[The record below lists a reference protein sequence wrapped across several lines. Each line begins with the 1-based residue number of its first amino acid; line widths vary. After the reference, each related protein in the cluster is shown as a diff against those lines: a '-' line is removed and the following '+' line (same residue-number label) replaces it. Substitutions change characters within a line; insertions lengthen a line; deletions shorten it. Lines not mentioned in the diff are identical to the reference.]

1 MSAHEQ
7 PRSHAMPKRAAHV
20 TERRLTLAWPWQTW
34 LRLRLR
40 TRMLIVGLLL
50 QGVALGLMALGAMAL
65 IDQHLR
71 RETQQRIE
79 QFGPFMNA
87 ALATPMAQRDYA
99 SVAAILAESREA
111 RGFEFLTVL
120 DAAGRTIAN
129 VGSSE
134 PGAKHLIESEVTL
147 ELSGQRLG
155 RVQFG
160 MSLEPFAQTRA
171 NAARVMGVIALLVL
185 GLSSGVLVWLDNTL
199 TRPLRLLES
208 AAREVHAGHYAI
220 SLPVQRQDDL
230 GMVMRAFDRMRTEI
244 ERKVSELTH
253 SEALQRGYLAES
265 VAQQARTAQALNAAQ
280 EANRAKAA
288 FIANMSHEIRTPMNA
303 IIGLTD
309 LALDT
314 PPSAQQREYLTLVSA
329 SADNLLTI
337 INDILD
343 FSKIDAGRIELEIR
357 PFVLRDLVQRIAG
370 LHASSAQLKGITLQV
385 DVAPDLAPA
394 FLGDALRIG
403 QVLNNVL
410 ANAIKFTE
418 QGQVHL
424 QVLADPTND
433 PPQVQFAVRDSGIGI
448 APEKLSDIF
457 EPFLQADTSITRRF
471 GGTGLGLTISRKLAR
486 AMGGDL
492 NVTSVAGSGSVF
504 TLSVPLSVATEH
516 DAVTASTA
524 MVSGSPSPGPAL
536 RLLLVEDN
544 PINQVLAKTLLEQAG
559 HTVLTAANGREG
571 LAQWQLGGID
581 AILMDVQMPVL
592 DGLSATRALREI
604 ERQQGLGRTPVIAM
618 TANAM
623 SGDRDQCLAAGMDD
637 YVAKPFSRLELWGA
651 LARVQPFRPDSECAS
666 SGQALLG

>member
-1 MSAHEQ
+1 
-7 PRSHAMPKRAAHV
+7 MPKRAA
-20 TERRLTLAWPWQTW
+20 RLTQHLGRLAQPWQIW

-71 RETQQRIE
+71 RETQQRVE

-111 RGFEFLTVL
+111 RGFTFLTVL
-120 DAAGRTIAN
+120 DASGRTISK
-129 VGSSE
+129 VGEAE
-134 PGAKHLIESEVTL
+134 PPAKYLVESEVTL
-147 ELSGQRLG
+147 ELSGQHLG

-208 AAREVHAGHYAI
+208 AARDVQAGHYAV

-253 SEALQRGYLAES
+253 SEALQRSYLAES
-265 VAQQARTAQALNAAQ
+265 AAQQERTAQALGAA
-280 EANRAKAA
+280 EDANRAKAA

-314 PPSAQQREYLTLVSA
+314 PPSAQQRDYLTLVRT
-329 SADNLLTI
+329 SADNLLAI

-343 FSKIDAGRIELEIR
+343 FSKIDAGRIELEMR
-357 PFVLRDLVQRIAG
+357 PFVIRDLVQRIAG

-385 DVAPDLAPA
+385 EVAPDLGPA

-403 QVLNNVL
+403 QVLSNVL
-410 ANAIKFTE
+410 ANAVKFTE
-418 QGQVHL
+418 QGQIRLLVH
-424 QVLADPTND
+424 ADPSTE
-433 PPQVQFAVRDSGIGI
+433 PSLVRFVVHDSGIGI
-448 APEKLSDIF
+448 SPGKLSDIF

-492 NVTSVAGSGSVF
+492 TVTSVLGSGSAF
-504 TLSVPLSVATEH
+504 TLSVPLSIAPEDDVLTGP
-516 DAVTASTA
+516 DVTD
-524 MVSGSPSPGPAL
+524 MRSPSPGPVL

-544 PINQVLAKTLLEQAG
+544 PINQVLAKALLEQTG
-559 HTVLTAANGREG
+559 HTVVTAADGREG
-571 LAQWQLGGID
+571 LAQWQHGGID

-604 ERQQGLGRTPVIAM
+604 ERQQGRERTPIIAM

-623 SGDRDQCLAAGMDD
+623 SGDREQCLAAGMDD
-637 YVAKPFSRLELWGA
+637 YIAKPFSRIELWAA
-651 LARVQPFRPDSECAS
+651 LARIQPLNPDSERAPNA
-666 SGQALLG
+666 QAPPE

>member
-1 MSAHEQ
+1 
-7 PRSHAMPKRAAHV
+7 MPKRAA
-20 TERRLTLAWPWQTW
+20 RLTQHLGRLAQPWQIW

-71 RETQQRIE
+71 RETQQRVE

-111 RGFEFLTVL
+111 RGFTFLTVL
-120 DAAGRTIAN
+120 DASGRTISK
-129 VGSSE
+129 VGEAE
-134 PGAKHLIESEVTL
+134 PPAKYLVESEVTL
-147 ELSGQRLG
+147 ELSGQHLG

-208 AAREVHAGHYAI
+208 AARDVQAGHYAV

-253 SEALQRGYLAES
+253 SEALQRSYLAES
-265 VAQQARTAQALNAAQ
+265 AAQQERTAQALGAA
-280 EANRAKAA
+280 EDANRAKAA

-314 PPSAQQREYLTLVSA
+314 PPSAQQRDYLTLVRT
-329 SADNLLTI
+329 SADNLLAI

-343 FSKIDAGRIELEIR
+343 FSKIDAGRIELEMR
-357 PFVLRDLVQRIAG
+357 PFVIRDLVQRIAG

-385 DVAPDLAPA
+385 EVAPDLGPA

-403 QVLNNVL
+403 QVLSNVL
-410 ANAIKFTE
+410 ANAVKFTE
-418 QGQVHL
+418 QGQIRLLVH
-424 QVLADPTND
+424 ADPSTE
-433 PPQVQFAVRDSGIGI
+433 PSLVRFVVHDSGIGI
-448 APEKLSDIF
+448 SPGKLSDIF

-492 NVTSVAGSGSVF
+492 TVTSVLGSGSAF
-504 TLSVPLSVATEH
+504 TLSVPLSIAPEDDVLTGP
-516 DAVTASTA
+516 DVTD
-524 MVSGSPSPGPAL
+524 MRSPSPGPVL

-544 PINQVLAKTLLEQAG
+544 PINQVLAKALLEQTG
-559 HTVLTAANGREG
+559 HTVVTAADGREG
-571 LAQWQLGGID
+571 LAQWQHGGID

-604 ERQQGLGRTPVIAM
+604 ERQQGRERTPIIAM

-623 SGDRDQCLAAGMDD
+623 SGDREQCLAAGMDD
-637 YVAKPFSRLELWGA
+637 YVAKPFSRIELWAA
-651 LARVQPFRPDSECAS
+651 LARIQPLRPDSERAS
-666 SGQALLG
+666 SAQSPPG

>member
-1 MSAHEQ
+1 
-7 PRSHAMPKRAAHV
+7 MPKRAA
-20 TERRLTLAWPWQTW
+20 RLTQHLGRLAQPWQIW

-71 RETQQRIE
+71 RETQQRVE

-111 RGFEFLTVL
+111 RGFTFLTVL
-120 DAAGRTIAN
+120 DASGRTISK
-129 VGSSE
+129 VGEAE
-134 PGAKHLIESEVTL
+134 PPAKYLVESEVTL
-147 ELSGQRLG
+147 ELSGQHLG

-208 AAREVHAGHYAI
+208 AARDVQAGHYAV

-253 SEALQRGYLAES
+253 SEALQRSYLAES
-265 VAQQARTAQALNAAQ
+265 AAQQERTAQALGAA
-280 EANRAKAA
+280 EDANRAKAA

-314 PPSAQQREYLTLVSA
+314 PPSAQQRDYLTLVRT
-329 SADNLLTI
+329 SADNLLAI

-343 FSKIDAGRIELEIR
+343 FSKIDAGRIELEMR
-357 PFVLRDLVQRIAG
+357 PFVIRDLVQRIAG

-385 DVAPDLAPA
+385 EVAPDLGPA
-394 FLGDALRIG
+394 FLGDALRIE

-410 ANAIKFTE
+410 ANAVKFTE
-418 QGQVHL
+418 QGQIRLLVH
-424 QVLADPTND
+424 ADPSTE
-433 PPQVQFAVRDSGIGI
+433 PSLVRFVVHDSGIGI
-448 APEKLSDIF
+448 SPGKLSDIF

-492 NVTSVAGSGSVF
+492 TVTSVLGSGSAF
-504 TLSVPLSVATEH
+504 TLSVPLSIAPEDDVLTGP
-516 DAVTASTA
+516 DVTD
-524 MVSGSPSPGPAL
+524 MRSPSPGPVL

-544 PINQVLAKTLLEQAG
+544 PINQVLAKALLEQTG
-559 HTVLTAANGREG
+559 HTVVTAADGREG
-571 LAQWQLGGID
+571 LAQWQRGGID

-604 ERQQGLGRTPVIAM
+604 ERQQGRERTPIIAM

-623 SGDRDQCLAAGMDD
+623 SGDREQCLAAGMDD
-637 YVAKPFSRLELWGA
+637 YIAKPFSRIELWAA
-651 LARVQPFRPDSECAS
+651 LARIQPLNPDSERAPNA
-666 SGQALLG
+666 QAPPE

>member
-1 MSAHEQ
+1 
-7 PRSHAMPKRAAHV
+7 MPKRAA
-20 TERRLTLAWPWQTW
+20 RLTQHLGRLAQPWQIW

-71 RETQQRIE
+71 RETQQRVE

-111 RGFEFLTVL
+111 RGFTFLTVL
-120 DAAGRTIAN
+120 DASGRTISK
-129 VGSSE
+129 VGEAE
-134 PGAKHLIESEVTL
+134 PPAKYLVESEVTL
-147 ELSGQRLG
+147 ELYGQHLG

-171 NAARVMGVIALLVL
+171 KAARVMGVIALLVL

-208 AAREVHAGHYAI
+208 AARDVQAGHYAV

-253 SEALQRGYLAES
+253 SEALQRSYLAES
-265 VAQQARTAQALNAAQ
+265 AAQQERTAQALGAA
-280 EANRAKAA
+280 EDANRAKAA

-314 PPSAQQREYLTLVSA
+314 PPSAQQRDYLTLVRT
-329 SADNLLTI
+329 SADNLLAI

-343 FSKIDAGRIELEIR
+343 FSKIDAGRIELEMR
-357 PFVLRDLVQRIAG
+357 PFVMRDLVQRIAG

-385 DVAPDLAPA
+385 EVAPDLGPA

-410 ANAIKFTE
+410 ANAVKFTE
-418 QGQVHL
+418 QGQIRLLVH
-424 QVLADPTND
+424 ADPSTE
-433 PPQVQFAVRDSGIGI
+433 PSLVRFVVHDSGIGI
-448 APEKLSDIF
+448 SPGKLSDIF

-492 NVTSVAGSGSVF
+492 TVTSVLGSGSAF
-504 TLSVPLSVATEH
+504 TLSVPLSIAPEDDVLTGP
-516 DAVTASTA
+516 DVTD
-524 MVSGSPSPGPAL
+524 MRSPSPGPVL

-544 PINQVLAKTLLEQAG
+544 PINQVLAKALLEQTG
-559 HTVLTAANGREG
+559 HTVVTAADGREG
-571 LAQWQLGGID
+571 LAQWQRGGID

-604 ERQQGLGRTPVIAM
+604 ERQQGRERTPIIAM

-623 SGDRDQCLAAGMDD
+623 SGDREQCLAAGMDD
-637 YVAKPFSRLELWGA
+637 YVAKPFSRIELWAA
-651 LARVQPFRPDSECAS
+651 LARIQPLNPDSGRAPNA
-666 SGQALLG
+666 QAPPG

>member
-1 MSAHEQ
+1 
-7 PRSHAMPKRAAHV
+7 MPKRAA
-20 TERRLTLAWPWQTW
+20 RLTQHQVRLAQPWQIW

-71 RETQQRIE
+71 RETQQRVE

-111 RGFEFLTVL
+111 RGFTFLTVL
-120 DAAGRTIAN
+120 DASGRTISK
-129 VGSSE
+129 VGEAE
-134 PGAKHLIESEVTL
+134 PPAKYLVESEVTL
-147 ELSGQRLG
+147 ELSGQHLG

-208 AAREVHAGHYAI
+208 AARDVQAGHYAV

-253 SEALQRGYLAES
+253 SEALQRSYLAES
-265 VAQQARTAQALNAAQ
+265 AAQQERTAQALGAA
-280 EANRAKAA
+280 EDANRAKAA

-309 LALDT
+309 LALDA
-314 PPSAQQREYLTLVSA
+314 PPSAQQRDYLTLVRT
-329 SADNLLTI
+329 SADNLLAI

-343 FSKIDAGRIELEIR
+343 FSKIDAGRIELEMR
-357 PFVLRDLVQRIAG
+357 PFVIRDLVQRIAG

-385 DVAPDLAPA
+385 EVAPDLGPA

-403 QVLNNVL
+403 QVLSNVL
-410 ANAIKFTE
+410 ANAVKFTE
-418 QGQVHL
+418 QGQIRLLVH
-424 QVLADPTND
+424 ADPSTE
-433 PPQVQFAVRDSGIGI
+433 PSLIRFVVHDSGIGI
-448 APEKLSDIF
+448 SPGKLSDIF

-492 NVTSVAGSGSVF
+492 TVTSVLGSGSAF
-504 TLSVPLSVATEH
+504 TLSVPLSIAPEDDVLTGP
-516 DAVTASTA
+516 DVTD
-524 MVSGSPSPGPAL
+524 MRSPSPGPVL

-544 PINQVLAKTLLEQAG
+544 PINQVLAKALLEQTG
-559 HTVLTAANGREG
+559 HTVVTAADGREG
-571 LAQWQLGGID
+571 LAQWQRGGID

-604 ERQQGLGRTPVIAM
+604 ERQQGRERTPIIAM

-623 SGDRDQCLAAGMDD
+623 SGDREQCLVAGMDD
-637 YVAKPFSRLELWGA
+637 YIAKPFSRIELWAA
-651 LARVQPFRPDSECAS
+651 LARIQPLNPDSERAPNA
-666 SGQALLG
+666 QAPPG

>member
-1 MSAHEQ
+1 
-7 PRSHAMPKRAAHV
+7 MPKRAA
-20 TERRLTLAWPWQTW
+20 RLTQHLGRLAQPWQIW

-71 RETQQRIE
+71 RETQQRVE

-111 RGFEFLTVL
+111 RGFTFLTVL
-120 DAAGRTIAN
+120 DASGRTISK
-129 VGSSE
+129 VGEAE
-134 PGAKHLIESEVTL
+134 PPAKYLVESEVTL
-147 ELSGQRLG
+147 ELSGQHLG

-208 AAREVHAGHYAI
+208 AARDVQAGHYAV

-253 SEALQRGYLAES
+253 SEALQRSYLAES
-265 VAQQARTAQALNAAQ
+265 AAQQERTAQALGAA
-280 EANRAKAA
+280 EDANRAKAA

-314 PPSAQQREYLTLVSA
+314 PPSAQQRDYLTLVRT
-329 SADNLLTI
+329 SADNLLAI

-343 FSKIDAGRIELEIR
+343 FSKIDAGRIELEMR
-357 PFVLRDLVQRIAG
+357 PFVIRDLVQRIAG

-385 DVAPDLAPA
+385 EVAPDLGPA

-403 QVLNNVL
+403 QVLSNVL
-410 ANAIKFTE
+410 ANAVKFTE
-418 QGQVHL
+418 QGQIRLLVH
-424 QVLADPTND
+424 ADPSTE
-433 PPQVQFAVRDSGIGI
+433 PSLVRFVVHDSGIGI
-448 APEKLSDIF
+448 SPGKLSDIF

-492 NVTSVAGSGSVF
+492 TVTSVLGSGSAF
-504 TLSVPLSVATEH
+504 TLSVPLSIAPEDDVLTGP
-516 DAVTASTA
+516 DVTD
-524 MVSGSPSPGPAL
+524 MRSPSPGPVL

-544 PINQVLAKTLLEQAG
+544 PINQVLAKALLEQTG
-559 HTVLTAANGREG
+559 HTVVTAADGREG
-571 LAQWQLGGID
+571 LAQWQRGGID

-604 ERQQGLGRTPVIAM
+604 ERQQGRERTPIIAM

-623 SGDRDQCLAAGMDD
+623 SGDREQCLAAGMDD
-637 YVAKPFSRLELWGA
+637 YIAKPFSRIELWAA
-651 LARVQPFRPDSECAS
+651 LARIQPLNPDSERAPNA
-666 SGQALLG
+666 QALPG

>member
-1 MSAHEQ
+1 
-7 PRSHAMPKRAAHV
+7 MPKRAA
-20 TERRLTLAWPWQTW
+20 RLTQHLGRLAQPWQIW

-71 RETQQRIE
+71 RETQQRVE

-111 RGFEFLTVL
+111 RGFTFLTVL
-120 DAAGRTIAN
+120 DASGRTISK
-129 VGSSE
+129 VGEAE
-134 PGAKHLIESEVTL
+134 PPAKYLVESEVTL
-147 ELSGQRLG
+147 ELSGQHLG

-208 AAREVHAGHYAI
+208 AARDVQAGHYAV

-253 SEALQRGYLAES
+253 SEALQRSYLAES
-265 VAQQARTAQALNAAQ
+265 AAQQERTAQALGAA
-280 EANRAKAA
+280 EDANRAKAA

-314 PPSAQQREYLTLVSA
+314 PPSAQQRDYLTLVRT
-329 SADNLLTI
+329 SADNLLAI

-343 FSKIDAGRIELEIR
+343 FSKIDAGRIELEMR
-357 PFVLRDLVQRIAG
+357 PFVILDLVQRIAG

-385 DVAPDLAPA
+385 EVAPDLGPA

-410 ANAIKFTE
+410 ANAVKFTE
-418 QGQVHL
+418 QGQIRLLVH
-424 QVLADPTND
+424 ADPSTE
-433 PPQVQFAVRDSGIGI
+433 PSLVRFVVHDSGIGI
-448 APEKLSDIF
+448 SPGKLSDIF

-492 NVTSVAGSGSVF
+492 TVTSVLGSGSAF
-504 TLSVPLSVATEH
+504 TLSVPLSIAPEDDVLTGP
-516 DAVTASTA
+516 DVTD
-524 MVSGSPSPGPAL
+524 MRSPSPGPVL

-544 PINQVLAKTLLEQAG
+544 PINQVLAKALLEQTG
-559 HTVLTAANGREG
+559 HTVVTAADGREG
-571 LAQWQLGGID
+571 LAQWQRGGID

-604 ERQQGLGRTPVIAM
+604 ERQQGRERTPIIAM

-623 SGDRDQCLAAGMDD
+623 SGDREQCLAAGMDD
-637 YVAKPFSRLELWGA
+637 YIAKPFSRIELWAA
-651 LARVQPFRPDSECAS
+651 LARIQPLNPDSERAPNA
-666 SGQALLG
+666 QAPPG

>member
-1 MSAHEQ
+1 
-7 PRSHAMPKRAAHV
+7 MPKRAA
-20 TERRLTLAWPWQTW
+20 RLTQHLGRLAQPWQIW

-71 RETQQRIE
+71 RETQQRVE

-111 RGFEFLTVL
+111 RGFTFLTVL
-120 DAAGRTIAN
+120 DASGRTISK
-129 VGSSE
+129 VGEAE
-134 PGAKHLIESEVTL
+134 PPAKYLVESEVTL
-147 ELSGQRLG
+147 ELSGQHLG

-171 NAARVMGVIALLVL
+171 NAARVMAVIALLVL

-208 AAREVHAGHYAI
+208 AARDVQAGHYAV

-253 SEALQRGYLAES
+253 SEALQRSYLAES
-265 VAQQARTAQALNAAQ
+265 AAQQERTAQALGAA
-280 EANRAKAA
+280 EDANRAKAA

-314 PPSAQQREYLTLVSA
+314 PPSAQQRDYLTLVRT
-329 SADNLLTI
+329 SADNLLAI

-343 FSKIDAGRIELEIR
+343 FSKIDAGRIELEMR
-357 PFVLRDLVQRIAG
+357 PFVIRDLVQRIAG

-385 DVAPDLAPA
+385 EVAPDLGPA

-403 QVLNNVL
+403 QVLSNVL
-410 ANAIKFTE
+410 ANAVKFTE
-418 QGQVHL
+418 QGQIRLLVH
-424 QVLADPTND
+424 ADPSTE
-433 PPQVQFAVRDSGIGI
+433 PSLVRFVVHDSGIGI
-448 APEKLSDIF
+448 SPGKLSDIF

-492 NVTSVAGSGSVF
+492 TVTSVLGSGSAF
-504 TLSVPLSVATEH
+504 TLSVPLSIAPEDDVLTGP
-516 DAVTASTA
+516 DVTD
-524 MVSGSPSPGPAL
+524 MRSPSPGPVL

-544 PINQVLAKTLLEQAG
+544 PINQVLAKALLEQTG
-559 HTVLTAANGREG
+559 HTVVTAADGREG
-571 LAQWQLGGID
+571 LAQWQRGGID

-604 ERQQGLGRTPVIAM
+604 ERQQGRERTPIIAM

-623 SGDRDQCLAAGMDD
+623 SGDREQCLAAGMDD
-637 YVAKPFSRLELWGA
+637 YIAKPFSRIELWAA
-651 LARVQPFRPDSECAS
+651 LARIQPLNPDSERAPNA
-666 SGQALLG
+666 QALPG